1 MKTSDSIL
9 HAREELRRSVAG
21 KEADAIRRAFATF
34 TEDPP
39 DPGGGVD
46 AIVDAIENYR
56 KGHWITNPSTI
67 AYLLFQLQQL
77 LVRDMAWAYM
87 DPAFNA
93 QHVKLWTDLTRYAV
107 PGLPGAAPA
116 SLLAFVAWQS
126 GNGALANV
134 AVDRAL
140 ADDPRYSMALL
151 LRQVITAGAPPSLA
165 RLPMSP
171 EEVAASYDEAGSEA
185 EAEADEAGPD
195 SPVGG
200 RAGQTCG
207 TIGCRRRATHTLTY
221 SFPEFRDVTETDT
234 VCQPCGDGY
243 LRRPTLKASLDL
255 LEEA

>member
-9 HAREELRRSVAG
+9 HAREELRRSVAPVEG

-34 TEDPP
+34 VEDPP

-56 KGHWITNPSTI
+56 TGHWITNPSTI

-116 SLLAFVAWQS
+116 SLLA
-126 GNGALANV
+126 
-134 AVDRAL
+134 
-140 ADDPRYSMALL
+140 
-151 LRQVITAGAPPSLA
+151 LA
-165 RLPMSP
+165 RCRWQQVM
-171 EEVAASYDEAGSEA
+171 ARA
-185 EAEADEAGPD
+185 E
-195 SPVGG
+195 
-200 RAGQTCG
+200 
-207 TIGCRRRATHTLTY
+207 
-221 SFPEFRDVTETDT
+221 
-234 VCQPCGDGY
+234 
-243 LRRPTLKASLDL
+243 L
-255 LEEA
+255 LNQYQSAC